1 MTYEAKVRKCGRVVR
16 PQLLS
21 GFLAFLMCAGP
32 TAVLAQAHSGKPINV
47 YIGYDPGG
55 GYDFYGRLF
64 ARHIGKQLPGNP
76 QVTALNMPGA
86 AGLSAAN
93 YLYEIAPKD
102 GTALGIV
109 AQTLALAEALKTPG
123 VRFKAANFNW
133 IGRVTSNVEVTLMWH
148 TSKVQSIDDA
158 KAVQVPVSGTSPGSA
173 AYDYPAVLNGLVG
186 TKFKIIGGYQSA
198 APMMLAMERGETDG
212 SFTSWNTIKT
222 SKQMWLKENKIK
234 IIVQY
239 TADRHPDLPGV
250 PTMVEL
256 GRNDREKQILR
267 LFASGAIVGRS
278 ILAPPGVPAANVKQ
292 LREAF
297 TRMLKDEAFL
307 AEIQKTGAEFDP
319 LSGELLQNLMETI
332 VNVPDDVM
340 EAAQI
345 ARGVK

>member
-1 MTYEAKVRKCGRVVR
+1 
-16 PQLLS
+16 
-21 GFLAFLMCAGP
+21 
-32 TAVLAQAHSGKPINV
+32 
-47 YIGYDPGG
+47 
-55 GYDFYGRLF
+55 
-64 ARHIGKQLPGNP
+64 
-76 QVTALNMPGA
+76 
-86 AGLSAAN
+86 
-93 YLYEIAPKD
+93 
-102 GTALGIV
+102 
-109 AQTLALAEALKTPG
+109 
-123 VRFKAANFNW
+123 
-133 IGRVTSNVEVTLMWH
+133 
-148 TSKVQSIDDA
+148 
-158 KAVQVPVSGTSPGSA
+158 
-173 AYDYPAVLNGLVG
+173 
-186 TKFKIIGGYQSA
+186 
-198 APMMLAMERGETDG
+198 
-212 SFTSWNTIKT
+212 
-222 SKQMWLKENKIK
+222 MWLKENKIK